1 VHQARVALRRLRTG
15 LRVFAPFLPPR
26 FVTHWGARWKATAV
40 PLGAL
45 RNWDVLATETLPQLL
60 GDEAQQ
66 PVWQAAQSWVQA
78 QRHASHRDAQVALHQ
93 PGHALD
99 MLAFTHA
106 VLALPSAPSAGQ
118 GARLDRWARK
128 SLRQQH
134 ATLMRRTRAALDEG
148 PEGRH
153 ALRLRVKRLRYAL
166 DFLAGLLPEAALSSS
181 RASLARAQ
189 NTLGRLNDLST
200 ARTLLAQCP
209 LPERDR
215 LLQRV
220 DAALARRLRQ
230 LPRAERALLRS
241 DEPG

>member
-1 VHQARVALRRLRTG
+1 
-15 LRVFAPFLPPR
+15 
-26 FVTHWGARWKATAV
+26 
-40 PLGAL
+40 
-45 RNWDVLATETLPQLL
+45 
-60 GDEAQQ
+60 
-66 PVWQAAQSWVQA
+66 
-78 QRHASHRDAQVALHQ
+78 
-93 PGHALD
+93 
-99 MLAFTHA
+99 
-106 VLALPSAPSAGQ
+106 
-118 GARLDRWARK
+118 
-128 SLRQQH
+128 
-134 ATLMRRTRAALDEG
+134 
-148 PEGRH
+148 
-153 ALRLRVKRLRYAL
+153 LRVKRLRYAL

-241 DEPG
+241 AEPG